1 MAMEGG
7 IGMVHKVTWE
17 FSCLEDHKGALERE
31 VLRRGFNQGEVWI
44 CQSFQTL
51 LEEVEM
57 QREKSNV
64 NLIVSNKLQK
74 LFSKFSGAH
83 MYNNLSAKLLPE
95 RKSLSLFNILQSKLM
110 HHALFKILFI
120 PQDSLIILWYQ
131 VMNFEF
137 ESVPLKI

>member
-1 MAMEGG
+1 
-7 IGMVHKVTWE
+7 
-17 FSCLEDHKGALERE
+17 
-31 VLRRGFNQGEVWI
+31 
-44 CQSFQTL
+44 
-51 LEEVEM
+51 
-57 QREKSNV
+57 
-64 NLIVSNKLQK
+64 
-74 LFSKFSGAH
+74 

-137 ESVPLKI
+137 ESIPLKI